1 MTNTSEDDGALIP
14 PPPPPPSSFYGYL
27 KLAQKGKKL
36 KEELVVVTPG
46 NQTRDLLH
54 RKPGTNQLWL
64 SFLQRGYI
72 LFLVDAAHVS
82 PSSFH
87 LT

>member
-1 MTNTSEDDGALIP
+1 MTNKSEDDGALILHP
-14 PPPPPPSSFYGYL
+14 LPLFVSALFYGYL

-54 RKPGTNQLWL
+54 RKPCTNQLWL
-64 SFLQRGYI
+64 SFLQPGYI
-72 LFLVDAAHVS
+72 LFLVDVS

-87 LT
+87 LI

>member
-1 MTNTSEDDGALIP
+1 MVHSFYP
-14 PPPPPPSSFYGYL
+14 PPPPPFVSALFYGYL
-27 KLAQKGKKL
+27 KLAQKEKKM
-36 KEELVVVTPG
+36 KEGLVVVTPG
-46 NQTRDLLH
+46 NQTRDFLH
-54 RKPGTNQLWL
+54 RKPCTNQLWL